1 MSRLNDTRRL
11 KYEKISDGISFP
23 QKYDFLWMADFMF
36 NDNYATPMWVG
47 WNAKYIPQNRITQ
60 RTQYPHPPPKKNQPV
75 SNINISSGRDNEEI
89 VRIASEGQKE
99 KISVTYDLAIAKVA
113 MQIQAEEKPTFDKI
127 FISLGSF
134 HLEMDFFV
142 SWEKLLKNQVVLI
155 FWINVKFW
163 QKGQLIRF

>member
-1 MSRLNDTRRL
+1 M
-11 KYEKISDGISFP
+11 I
-23 QKYDFLWMADFMF
+23 
-36 NDNYATPMWVG
+36 
-47 WNAKYIPQNRITQ
+47 ITQ
-60 RTQYPHPPPKKNQPV
+60 HQCGLDGTPSIFHKTGSLREHSTPPPPHPPKKKNQPV
-75 SNINISSGRDNEEI
+75 SSINISSGRDNEEI

>member
-1 MSRLNDTRRL
+1 MERQVYSTKQDHSEN
-11 KYEKISDGISFP
+11 IVP
-23 QKYDFLWMADFMF
+23 
-36 NDNYATPMWVG
+36 P
-47 WNAKYIPQNRITQ
+47 
-60 RTQYPHPPPKKNQPV
+60 PPPKKNQPV

-134 HLEMDFFV
+134 HLEMDFFCPG
-142 SWEKLLKNQVVLI
+142 KNH
-155 FWINVKFW
+155 
-163 QKGQLIRF
+163 